1 MSEED
6 APREE
11 LRCVLAVIRHGDRT
25 PKQKM
30 KMKVTDPRLL
40 NLICKNNGGRPRK
53 QAKMKRPAQLQELL
67 DVARAMLSELLA
79 QQTRNNA
86 RRSSER
92 ERAAHDAV
100 RPDSRGEETCGDG
113 TLALSEEQLMQDDLD
128 DDVEKLRQ
136 VVAVLEEGGHFSGIN
151 RKAQLKPLAWCV
163 RFVPS
168 LPPLLLNFHRSWVGR
183 EGPAG

>member
-1 MSEED
+1 MSD
-6 APREE
+6 DDTQQEE

-67 DVARAMLSELLA
+67 DVARDMLQELLA
-79 QQTRNNA
+79 QQTRNTA
-86 RRSSER
+86 RRTG
-92 ERAAHDAV
+92 AAAAAEAAGD
-100 RPDSRGEETCGDG
+100 DGRGEETCGDG
-113 TLALSEEQLMQDDLD
+113 TLQMAEDQLMQDDLE

-163 RFVPS
+163 RRPS
-168 LPPLLLNFHRSWVGR
+168 SLCVQCAAVL
-183 EGPAG
+183 

>member
-1 MSEED
+1 MAED
-6 APREE
+6 DTPQEE

-67 DVARAMLSELLA
+67 DVARAMLQELLM
-79 QQTRNNA
+79 QQTRNHA
-86 RRSSER
+86 RRSGAS
-92 ERAAHDAV
+92 AAADAG
-100 RPDSRGEETCGDG
+100 DDGRGEETCGDG
-113 TLALSEEQLMQDDLD
+113 TLQMSEEHQTLQDDLD

-163 RFVPS
+163 HSRPS
-168 LPPLLLNFHRSWVGR
+168 LRRTAPHTR
-183 EGPAG
+183 AGL